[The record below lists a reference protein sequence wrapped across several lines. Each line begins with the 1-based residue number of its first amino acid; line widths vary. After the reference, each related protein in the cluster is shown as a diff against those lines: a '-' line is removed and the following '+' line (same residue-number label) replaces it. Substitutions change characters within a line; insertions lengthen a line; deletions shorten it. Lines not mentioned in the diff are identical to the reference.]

1 MQGLFQTKTR
11 PESGLVEQLAR
22 QPWRG
27 HPFRLEN
34 FPAGVQILQSD
45 AEAQRRAAMEI
56 VRWLEQ
62 HGTATF
68 DANSMKMREALFFLL
83 KRKLPLR
90 EADVLA
96 LLQWSSRVRSNYW

>member
-22 QPWRG
+22 QPWRS
-27 HPFRLEN
+27 HPFRLES

-45 AEAQRRAAMEI
+45 PEGQRRAAMDI
-56 VRWLEQ
+56 VGWLEQ
-62 HGTATF
+62 HGTSTF

-90 EADVLA
+90 EADILA
-96 LLQWSSRVRSNYW
+96 LMDWSGHVRSNY